1 MKQFALIVCLLSI
14 GFDGFSQT
22 WRDSLKEARKHFMDQ
37 SYGKAYAA
45 YQQTQKL
52 APKEI
57 DLSLE
62 TAQAAYKAGNF
73 QDAEKLFASSQWK
86 KGNSSE
92 KGKLNRCIGNTQMKQ
107 KQYEKAIQSYK
118 KALRINSNDEAARY
132 NLAQALRQL
141 KKQQDKQQQQSTPP
155 QKSQDQKNKPQPNN
169 SNQQPNNSN
178 QHQPARKENEGQR
191 DSEISDEKAER
202 LLDELMKKEIE
213 TKKKFEGS
221 RASSN
226 GSSKSRKDW

>member
-1 MKQFALIVCLLSI
+1 MKQFTLIVCLLAI

-22 WRDSLKEARKHFMDQ
+22 WRDSLKEARKHFMDK
-37 SYGKAYAA
+37 SYAKAFAV

-52 APKEI
+52 APKKI

-62 TAQAAYKAGNF
+62 AAQAAYKAGNF
-73 QDAEKLFASSQWK
+73 QDAEKLFASSKWN
-86 KGNSSE
+86 KGSASE

-107 KQYEKAIQSYK
+107 KHYEKAIQSYK

-141 KKQQDKQQQQSTPP
+141 KKQQEKQQQQSTPP
-155 QKSQDQKNKPQPNN
+155 QKSEDKNKNPQPNH
-169 SNQQPNNSN
+169 SN
-178 QHQPARKENEGQR
+178 QHQPARKENENQR
-191 DSEISDEKAER
+191 DSEISNEKAER

-226 GSSKSRKDW
+226 AGSKSRKDW